1 MRSLWLG
8 ILLAAVESLAFG
20 QLESDTLTVSVS
32 QSVNL
37 QPDQAVFGIPVIT
50 AASTTLDEAV
60 ANLNGTGITAAN
72 LSSISLLREHTLNW
86 LFTLAVPLSKMAST
100 AAQLT
105 ARKIPFY
112 VQSSLVSPA
121 LQQAQQCPITNLM
134 ADAKAQAKR
143 VADAAELVVGDVLAL
158 SGGSPLI
165 SGLPIPVPTAVVGA
179 ILDPTS
185 FGPLPIATVAPFVPS
200 QPAVLATCSVVVRFK
215 LLRYH

>member
-37 QPDQAVFGIPVIT
+37 QPDQVVFAIPLIT
-50 AASTTLDEAV
+50 TASTTLDEA
-60 ANLNGTGITAAN
+60 AASLKGAGITAAN
-72 LSSISLLREHTLNW
+72 LSSVSLLREHTLNW
-86 LFTLAVPLSKMAST
+86 LFTLAVPFSKMPST

-105 ARKIPFY
+105 AQKIPFY
-112 VQSSLVSPA
+112 VQGSLVSPA

-165 SGLPIPVPTAVVGA
+165 SGSLIPVPTAVFRA
-179 ILDPTS
+179 SLDPTLI
-185 FGPLPIATVAPFVPS
+185 GAVLIPAVAPFVPS
-200 QPAVLATCSVVVRFK
+200 QPAVLATCSLGVKFK